1 MAAAVYDKN
10 TLNMAILISKT
21 KEKVLLKIR
30 LLFIDP
36 SESLDFL
43 FLSITIIN
51 AQDRQQLRD
60 IHIHDEGDKE
70 R

>member
-1 MAAAVYDKN
+1 MAAAVYDKI

-21 KEKVLLKIR
+21 KEKVLLKMR

-36 SESLDFL
+36 SESLALL
-43 FLSITIIN
+43 FFSIANIN
-51 AQDRQQLRD
+51 AQNRQQLRN

>member
-60 IHIHDEGDKE
+60 VHIHDEGDKE